1 MAISENQQAQQQ
13 SPYQIAMDFTIHL
26 AKVYDDLTG
35 SRSELK
41 ELPPT
46 ILADGTKIPNLAQI
60 SIHDPN
66 SKRICSNDAARKI
79 VHSIRNI
86 LNQHNSFADLT
97 RDDIARIAGD
107 SARQAI
113 VPIMASPQTYEVT
126 SLSDLEAEGLAL
138 FDIFFIFMTG
148 LKDAGIRKAA
158 GQMYTVSVTHTDRED
173 NNSKVI
179 K

>member
-1 MAISENQQAQQQ
+1 MAISENQQQQQQ
-13 SPYQIAMDFTIHL
+13 SPYQIAMDFNIHL

-35 SRSELK
+35 SISKLE

-46 ILADGTKIPNLAQI
+46 VLADGTRIPNLVQI
-60 SIHDPN
+60 SKRDPN
-66 SKRICSNDAARKI
+66 SKRICSEDAARKI

-113 VPIMASPQTYEVT
+113 VPIMASPQTYEVS
-126 SLSDLEAEGLAL
+126 SLSDLEAEGLGL

-173 NNSKVI
+173 NQKVI